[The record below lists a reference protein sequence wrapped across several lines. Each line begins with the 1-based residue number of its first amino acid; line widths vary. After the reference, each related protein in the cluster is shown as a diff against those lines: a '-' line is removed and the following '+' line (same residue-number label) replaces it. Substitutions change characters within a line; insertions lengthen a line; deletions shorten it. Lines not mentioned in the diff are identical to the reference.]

1 MQPKKVWKRAIAIKN
16 EIIINN
22 FKIFAGREVQEITI
36 EEVKKQTYIRAEL
49 KEKKDEW
56 ITVSLSFDLGASKK
70 GLENIRHFA
79 SV

>member
-1 MQPKKVWKRAIAIKN
+1 MRPKKVWKRAIAIKH

-49 KEKKDEW
+49 KEKDEW